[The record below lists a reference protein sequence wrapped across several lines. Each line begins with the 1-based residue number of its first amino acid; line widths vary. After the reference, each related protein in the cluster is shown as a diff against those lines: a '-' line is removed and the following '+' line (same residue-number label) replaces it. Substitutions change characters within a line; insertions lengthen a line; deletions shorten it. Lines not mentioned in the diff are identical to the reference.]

1 MSNDF
6 VNTRARAAIS
16 RREAVALV
24 GAACLLPGLE
34 VAAQPEQRGPA
45 VWLDMDQAAL
55 DQAYDQRV
63 YAPNID
69 AVQAQQAAMNVTARA
84 RLAAPVRYQYG
95 ASAIEGIDVYRCAVA
110 RAPIFTFIHG
120 GTWRT
125 GKAADY
131 AFIAEPFV
139 RAGAHVAVLDFSPV
153 EEAEAGLTTVVDQV
167 RRAVGW
173 LYENAASFDGDATR
187 LYVAGHSSGGHL
199 AGTVLTT
206 NWRDDYGLPADVV
219 RAGVCV
225 SGMFDLEPVRLS
237 WRNGYLHLD
246 DRAVAAL
253 SPQRHLDH
261 LTAPLIVAYGTHE
274 TPEFQRQSR
283 DFAQAVRAAGKPV
296 ELLVG
301 ESLNHFEIRG
311 TFANP
316 YGVAGF
322 AALHQMELI

>member
-6 VNTRARAAIS
+6 VNRRARAAIS
-16 RREAVALV
+16 RRDMLAIAGAALV
-24 GAACLLPGLE
+24 TPSVR
-34 VAAQPEQRGPA
+34 VAAQPAQRGPA

-55 DQAYDQRV
+55 DDAYNQSV
-63 YAPNID
+63 YAPNMD
-69 AVQAQQAAMNVTARA
+69 AVQAQQAAMNRLARA
-84 RLAAPVRYQYG
+84 RLAPPVRYRYG
-95 ASAIEGIDVYRCAVA
+95 AAAIEGIDVYRCTSAH
-110 RAPIFTFIHG
+110 APIFTFIHG

-125 GKAADY
+125 GEAADY
-131 AFIAEPFV
+131 AYIAEPFV
-139 RAGAHVAVLDFSPV
+139 RAGAHAAIVDFSPV

-173 LYENAASFDGDATR
+173 LYQNAARFDGDATQ

-206 NWRDDYGLPADVV
+206 NWRVDYALPPDVV
-219 RAGVCV
+219 RAGLCI

-237 WRNGYLHLD
+237 WRNRYLHLD
-246 DRAVAAL
+246 DSAVAAL
-253 SPQRHLDH
+253 SPQRHLAH
-261 LTAPLIVAYGTHE
+261 LNAPLIVAYGTHE

-283 DFAQAVRAAGKPV
+283 DFAQAVRAVGKPV
-296 ELLVG
+296 ELVVG

-311 TFANP
+311 TLANP

-322 AALHQMELI
+322 AALHQMGLI